1 MPHPDP
7 DPSPADTAPSQY
19 NGFLYPHST
28 ILLDSFAHW
37 SGRELLP
44 RSGDTVADARALFGA
59 PFVVVS
65 HGTEAEPI
73 FNYGNALALRLFE
86 LPWADFIRL
95 PSRRSAEP
103 LDQIERAQFL
113 ARVARDGYLEGY
125 EGVRISAT
133 GRRFRILEA
142 ILWNLRDPASGAVW
156 GQAATFA
163 RWEGI
168 EGTDRRACC
177 PP

>member
-1 MPHPDP
+1 MSAP
-7 DPSPADTAPSQY
+7 PSPA
-19 NGFLYPHST
+19 NGFQYPHAE

-37 SGRELLP
+37 SGRQLLP
-44 RSGDTVADARALFGA
+44 RSGDGITDARTLFEA

-73 FNYGNALALRLFE
+73 FNYGNALALHLFE
-86 LPWADFIRL
+86 LPWEGFTRL

-103 LDQIERAQFL
+103 LNQAERAQFL

-125 EGVRISAT
+125 QGVRISAK
-133 GRRFRILEA
+133 GRRFRILDA
-142 ILWNLRDPASGAVW
+142 ILWNLRDAAGTFR

-163 RWEGI
+163 RWEP
-168 EGTDRRACC
+168 C
-177 PP
+177 